1 VSAIPPAPVA
11 PQPFAFNQIT
21 PGSSLVSQL
30 EAAWGTPA
38 ASLPTTTGRLLTY
51 LAPGFRQIDVEVNSA
66 TQKVESLV
74 IHLNEPA
81 ANDALASQLGL
92 AAVRPVAVRD
102 EHGTALGQ
110 GYPER
115 GVLLGWAAVPGQVT
129 QIVLEPVGG
138 ELFRLR
144 AEQDVENRCELSLA
158 DLRQAVQFNPQ
169 DARAHWML
177 AELLWQVGRAQD
189 AREAC
194 ATAVKLDAGNSLYQL
209 TQARLLSENGDLKQA
224 LRATQTLAEAATTP
238 PLVRARAEYQWGNLM
253 VMGPEPNLQEATT
266 HHLKAIELASKSV
279 TDPIAEDRRMAK
291 DLLLDAH
298 LAVAQDIALGNYQR
312 QKEVVPKWLSR
323 AKELAEDLV
332 SREQGDPI
340 LQMEVYRTMLAANS
354 VLDGNFDATSLVD
367 SAIQEGQRLLAQSSD
382 RLYQQRVERELSE
395 LLYHAARIEQRCG
408 RMTTAMQL
416 VSNAV
421 VLAESSQLNR
431 QLSLFD
437 QLMNGQL
444 YFLAGS
450 LHALQSEDHEEA
462 VRWFERSIPAFNNER
477 LPELVD
483 CTMFGDPL
491 VSMGVSYWEVGQ
503 REKAVE
509 LTQAGAELMQQ
520 GVQAGL
526 LEMSVLSVPYG
537 NLAAMHRQMGNTD
550 EAQHYATLLAKIESE
565 AEQNRR

>member
-1 VSAIPPAPVA
+1 
-11 PQPFAFNQIT
+11 
-21 PGSSLVSQL
+21 
-30 EAAWGTPA
+30 
-38 ASLPTTTGRLLTY
+38 
-51 LAPGFRQIDVEVNSA
+51 
-66 TQKVESLV
+66 
-74 IHLNEPA
+74 
-81 ANDALASQLGL
+81 
-92 AAVRPVAVRD
+92 
-102 EHGTALGQ
+102 
-110 GYPER
+110 
-115 GVLLGWAAVPGQVT
+115 
-129 QIVLEPVGG
+129 
-138 ELFRLR
+138 
-144 AEQDVENRCELSLA
+144 
-158 DLRQAVQFNPQ
+158 
-169 DARAHWML
+169 
-177 AELLWQVGRAQD
+177 
-189 AREAC
+189 
-194 ATAVKLDAGNSLYQL
+194 
-209 TQARLLSENGDLKQA
+209 
-224 LRATQTLAEAATTP
+224 
-238 PLVRARAEYQWGNLM
+238 VRARAEYQWGNLM